1 MAPRANKAEDVSM
14 TLSQRD
20 VKIIAI
26 AWCCIKSV
34 SHGRP
39 VIDYSKFT
47 AAAGYKTQDS
57 ARHSLPPLERKLMSI
72 AASYGVRPSEPF
84 ASSGADTPIPSR
96 PSTST
101 PKSWRKRKLPEINED
116 EDGDVDTPTKPRAKR
131 LTARNSLVQTRKADA
146 SLKREDA
153 SIKREP
159 KGEGKKKKKEEE
171 EEEEEGK
178 GGGGEDESWDE
189 FADFLRDDRDGEA

>member
-1 MAPRANKAEDVSM
+1 
-14 TLSQRD
+14 
-20 VKIIAI
+20 
-26 AWCCIKSV
+26 
-34 SHGRP
+34 
-39 VIDYSKFT
+39 
-47 AAAGYKTQDS
+47 
-57 ARHSLPPLERKLMSI
+57 MSI

-96 PSTST
+96 PSTSN
-101 PKSWRKRKLPEINED
+101 PKSWRKRKLPETDHD

-159 KGEGKKKKKEEE
+159 KGEGKKK

-178 GGGGEDESWDE
+178 GGGVEDESWDE
-189 FADFLRDDRDGEA
+189 FADFIRADHDGEA